1 MSSTRILPG
10 SSLMGTQQFDPAYQY
25 QVGQSGQQRPMYPL
39 NIGFHDMERNMLI
52 HHILLILEDR
62 HMEISHS
69 I

>member
-1 MSSTRILPG
+1 
-10 SSLMGTQQFDPAYQY
+10 MGTQQFDPAYQY